1 LVLFLSE
8 LWFLF
13 TFSSQATLRRRADK
27 KCIIQV
33 MKIKRLSD
41 YLQRLEDTPSR
52 IEITK
57 ILAELFTEAEAG
69 EIDKITYLILGSLA
83 PRYEGLVFNIAEKMM
98 LRVFVKAYGK
108 ELQEIKDLYNL
119 RGDMGLVASELAQ
132 HKGDGF
138 DVADVYGVL
147 KEIAIDEGEGSQE
160 RKVDD
165 MALLLKHLDPSSA
178 KFVARIPVG
187 KLRLGF
193 SDKTII
199 DALSWME
206 AGNKSLR
213 SKIESAYQVLP
224 DVGLLARE
232 VKLKGAVDAAKS
244 IDPVVGIPV
253 LGMLAQ
259 RLKSP
264 AEMIAKMKKVAVEPK
279 LDGLRIQ
286 LHYKKGQT
294 VKAYTRNLNETSW
307 MFPELEKMGDFIKAE
322 EVILDT
328 EAVGVDA
335 ERKAMANF
343 QATMTRR
350 RKHDIEKIAEK
361 VGINFYVFDI
371 LAKDGKGLM
380 QLNYEERR
388 KVLEQTLI
396 GGGLF
401 KMIEYHLTQ
410 DPKEIARL
418 NLEYRK
424 RGYEGIMIKRYDSA
438 YVPGR
443 TGWRWVKMKEAE
455 EALGK
460 LADTVDC
467 VVMGYTAG
475 RGKRVSFGVGQF
487 LVGVKDGEKI
497 KTVTKVGTGLTDEQ
511 FRELKTRLKNL
522 EVPQKP
528 KVYEVNKLLEPDFWV
543 NPEVVVE
550 IAADEITKSP
560 THTAGLAL
568 RFPRLVRFRDDKSPE
583 QATKVGEVEK
593 LFNLQNS

>member
-13 TFSSQATLRRRADK
+13 TFFSQATLRRRADK

-511 FRELKTRLKNL
+511 FRELKTCLKNL